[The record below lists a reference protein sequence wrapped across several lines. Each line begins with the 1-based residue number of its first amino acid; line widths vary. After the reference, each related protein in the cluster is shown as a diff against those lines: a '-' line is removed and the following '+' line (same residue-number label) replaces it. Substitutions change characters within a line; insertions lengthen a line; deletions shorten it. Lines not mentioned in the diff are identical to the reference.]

1 MKTKLI
7 LIGGV
12 PGTGKTT
19 IAKKLSLNLKID
31 KVLSTDMIKIFAKTY
46 LNNQNKYL
54 LTTTHEAYKIDN
66 LSIIEGYLKHSKT
79 INNLILEILSNI
91 KDNIIIIEGVTIN
104 KEFIKYIDKNK
115 YEIVHINLTT
125 KKEILI
131 NRYKEKSKLRES
143 NWIENINIIEEI
155 DNYLKKDSI
164 TIINNNEK
172 SLERIIN
179 YVKKNLCI

>member
-19 IAKKLSLNLKID
+19 IAKKLALNLKID

-46 LNNQNKYL
+46 LNNENKYL

-66 LSIIEGYLKHSKT
+66 LSIIEGYLKHST
-79 INNLILEILSNI
+79 TMNNLILEILPNI

-104 KEFIKYIDKNK
+104 KEFLKNIDKNK

-125 KKEILI
+125 KKETLI
-131 NRYKEKSKLRES
+131 NRYKEKSKLRKS
-143 NWIENINIIEEI
+143 NWIENIHIIEEI
-155 DNYLKKDSI
+155 DNYLKKGNI

-172 SLERIIN
+172 SFERIIK